1 MLRCPAAAR
10 LARPRLTIS
19 SPTQSSPA
27 QGSPTQGSPTARHA
41 PQGGVHPIE
50 WGCELLG
57 TAILLVGGLSAIC
70 LDFGAH
76 GPIAAHV
83 ASHSLRLLITGLL
96 FAGTG
101 SLVAISPLGRRSGA
115 HLNPVVTLAFWIRG
129 NVHPHDLI
137 GYSVSQFVG
146 AVLGTAVVELLWG
159 NTARVLSFGATV
171 PGRGLDG
178 IEASGVETLM
188 TAALVLTILLMTSHR
203 SSARW
208 TPLVVWL
215 LIAVLVWQG
224 APYTGTS
231 LNPARSLGPAMLG
244 HRFSIYW
251 VYVIGPTAGAL
262 VAAGLHR
269 VLPGDP
275 PVTAKLFHD
284 PRYPSTLGGT
294 APVAE
299 R

>member
-1 MLRCPAAAR
+1 MRRRRPQTGGPSICMRSAPSVGRSPTSQRMCWETPPCGSAGRVASASMPAMLRCPAAAR

-115 HLNPVVTLAFWIRG
+115 HLNPVVTMAFWLRG
-129 NVHPHDLI
+129 NVHPHD
-137 GYSVSQFVG
+137 
-146 AVLGTAVVELLWG
+146 
-159 NTARVLSFGATV
+159 
-171 PGRGLDG
+171 
-178 IEASGVETLM
+178 
-188 TAALVLTILLMTSHR
+188 
-203 SSARW
+203 
-208 TPLVVWL
+208 
-215 LIAVLVWQG
+215 
-224 APYTGTS
+224 
-231 LNPARSLGPAMLG
+231 
-244 HRFSIYW
+244 
-251 VYVIGPTAGAL
+251 
-262 VAAGLHR
+262 
-269 VLPGDP
+269 
-275 PVTAKLFHD
+275 
-284 PRYPSTLGGT
+284 
-294 APVAE
+294 
-299 R
+299 